1 MPLHGVLVLLLL
13 LLLLL
18 TSRRLLMRRL
28 LLPLVDVVR
37 VLVRCG
43 RLLLSLRL
51 LLLLHPL
58 VLRPPVLEP
67 DLHLWTETDAVR
79 VRHTVQR
86 IDSTTVLLSYI
97 YRKDN
102 IDKVWLSY
110 NNAIFCLRWK
120 CPFWSSLSSSNRS
133 IFYFIFIFLKT
144 RMTVLL

>member
-1 MPLHGVLVLLLL
+1 
-13 LLLLL
+13 
-18 TSRRLLMRRL
+18 MRRL

-58 VLRPPVLEP
+58 VLRPSVLEP

-86 IDSTTVLLSYI
+86 IDSSTTVLLSYI
-97 YRKDN
+97 YRKDD
-102 IDKVWLSY
+102 IDKVRWSY
-110 NNAIFCLRWK
+110 NNAILCLRWK
-120 CPFWSSLSSSNRS
+120 CPVQSSLSSNNRS

-144 RMTVLL
+144 RTAVLL